1 MGPVFDIVVIF
12 LNNNIIAHITP
23 SSRVHL
29 CKQSFFPFH
38 LVGPNFSNQNKNI
51 LIHDHEKLLH

>member
-12 LNNNIIAHITP
+12 LNNNILPRHESIYVSNH
-23 SSRVHL
+23 
-29 CKQSFFPFH
+29 FFPFH